1 MVLFIRKLIGKMVH
15 RMSSLFFSG
24 NVLKTCKLE
33 VSCYRPYVEEI
44 NLWNH
49 PHRFVPSSHQT
60 APRSPSSFSIISTTT
75 IVKPSE
81 SPEQKSVNTT
91 SAPNRMTRLSTGKL
105 FDKNLCIWCMEPDE
119 SIKKKKKISQNPF
132 YRLEQKKSWRHI
144 CACTPFLTDKEM
156 QDRILGIIA
165 LLPKDDPFAA
175 DIHYHKRCWDKYIS
189 NIITK
194 KCREQVQ
201 VVKSKEVDAV
211 FIDHVQ
217 KTVCQLNELRIL
229 KALLKDYHNF
239 SFNLSGEEKVCKTSY
254 IKTITY

>member
-1 MVLFIRKLIGKMVH
+1 ME
-15 RMSSLFFSG
+15 SSSS
-24 NVLKTCKLE
+24 VCTIK
-33 VSCYRPYVEEI
+33 
-44 NLWNH
+44 
-49 PHRFVPSSHQT
+49 PSNSDIKQT
-60 APRSPSSFSIISTTT
+60 APRSPSSFYVISTTT

-81 SPEQKSVNTT
+81 SPDQESVNTT
-91 SAPNRMTRLSTGKL
+91 SAPKRMARLSSGKL
-105 FDKNLCIWCMEPDE
+105 FDKDLCIWCMKPDE
-119 SIKKKKKISQNPF
+119 SIKKKKKVSQNLF

-254 IKTITY
+254 IKTITYS